1 MQVRLNS
8 DQQAA
13 LEAVQRR
20 ENIFLSGPAG
30 SGKSTLV
37 AAIVAWASKA
47 GLVCDVAAMTGCAAL
62 LLGSKAKTLHSW
74 AGIGLGRGTAEALAA
89 DILKSPF
96 AKKRWKRADILV
108 VDEISMMPPDLFEK
122 LSQVG
127 KRVRGG
133 CQPWGGLQLILCG
146 DFYQLPP
153 VSKDFTTGSRFAF
166 ESPAW
171 AAAKLTPVLLSR
183 IERQTDQAFQKLLN
197 EARVGRLSEE
207 SIQTLKSRQGLNWRQ
222 QMIRP
227 TLLFSKNADVDTIN
241 QANLAAL
248 EKPIHTYEAKTVVER
263 PEGDAHTEIPTGDLL
278 ERLVQ
283 RMDADSSYVPTLEL
297 CEGCQVMLVY
307 NMAMEKGLVNGS
319 RGVVVGFRPDGIPIV
334 QFLHGDPVGI
344 EPIEWVSNDSAA
356 LKRIQIPLRV
366 AYAVTIHKS
375 QGATLDCALV
385 DIGSSTFECG
395 QAYVALSR
403 VRDLESLYVWNFQPA
418 RVKADPKVDAFYRS
432 LLPIP
437 DTPEPIAPPP
447 TAEPSPV
454 ATPVASPIA
463 SLAEE
468 NGWENVGVVESQLTS
483 EVVPEFPTEVV
494 SEPATDATEA
504 VVDVLADLN
513 QVTPCKVHAKPK
525 ASKGRRKTLATLDV
539 PDVAAT
545 KPRGR
550 KKATTAAE
558 TTETTAETAET
569 PTVPPAKPKAR
580 KKATA
585 ATAATPVDT
594 ETTETPTVP
603 PAKPKGNGKGRK
615 KATPVDTD
623 TTETPTVPPVKPKG
637 NGRKKKEPLVTE
649 HP

>member
-1 MQVRLNS
+1 MQIRLNS

-13 LEAVQRR
+13 LEAVKRR

-37 AAIVAWASKA
+37 SAIVAWANKA

-74 AGIGLGRGTAEALAA
+74 AGIGLGRGTAEALAT
-89 DILKSPF
+89 DILKSPY
-96 AKKRWKRADILV
+96 AKKRWKRADILI

-133 CQPWGGLQLILCG
+133 SLPWGGLQLILCG

-153 VSKDFTTGSRFAF
+153 VSKDFAAGRFAF

-207 SIQTLKSRQGLNWRQ
+207 SIATLKSRQGLNWRQ

-319 RGVVVGFRPDGIPIV
+319 RGVVVGFRPDGIPVV
-334 QFLHGDPVGI
+334 QFLHGDPIGI

-356 LKRIQIPLRV
+356 LKRLQIPLRV

-418 RVKADPKVDAFYRS
+418 RVRADPKVDAFYQS
-432 LLPIP
+432 LVDPIIP
-437 DTPEPIAPPP
+437 PVPPP
-447 TAEPSPV
+447 TPVESMTSSFAIDPVVETVEVVEPPVEINEETVDAVETVEV
-454 ATPVASPIA
+454 ATTIS
-463 SLAEE
+463 
-468 NGWENVGVVESQLTS
+468 TS
-483 EVVPEFPTEVV
+483 
-494 SEPATDATEA
+494 TD
-504 VVDVLADLN
+504 VVDVGSPEILQDLE
-513 QVTPCKVHAKPK
+513 QVQPIPIK
-525 ASKGRRKTLATLDV
+525 
-539 PDVAAT
+539 

-550 KKATTAAE
+550 KKAE
-558 TTETTAETAET
+558 VPLVVPETA
-569 PTVPPAKPKAR
+569 PDVPKPKKSR
-580 KKATA
+580 KKAE
-585 ATAATPVDT
+585 V
-594 ETTETPTVP
+594 VP
-603 PAKPKGNGKGRK
+603 MGVSEPQGVSDVLTKPKKSRK
-615 KATPVDTD
+615 KAEVSEVAPEPQV
-623 TTETPTVPPVKPKG
+623 VPDLVHDAPKPKKP
-637 NGRKKKEPLVTE
+637 RAKKAKNE
-649 HP
+649 

>member
-1 MQVRLNS
+1 
-8 DQQAA
+8 
-13 LEAVQRR
+13 
-20 ENIFLSGPAG
+20 
-30 SGKSTLV
+30 
-37 AAIVAWASKA
+37 
-47 GLVCDVAAMTGCAAL
+47 VCDVAAMTGCAAL

-74 AGIGLGRGTAEALAA
+74 AGIGLGRGTAEALAT
-89 DILKSPF
+89 DILKSPY
-96 AKKRWKRADILV
+96 AKKRWKRADILI

-133 CQPWGGLQLILCG
+133 TLPWGGLQLILCG

-153 VSKDFTTGSRFAF
+153 VSKDFAAGRFAF

-319 RGVVVGFRPDGIPIV
+319 RGVVVGFRPDGVPVV

-344 EPIEWVSNDSAA
+344 EPIEWVSNDSAV
-356 LKRIQIPLRV
+356 LKRLQIPLRV

-418 RVKADPKVDAFYRS
+418 RVRADPKVDAFYQS
-432 LLPIP
+432 LVDPVLPVV
-437 DTPEPIAPPP
+437 PPP
-447 TAEPSPV
+447 TPAEPLSPTDSHVETNVVETVEVANAVNVADAVEVANAIDVVDPEVETVEVATAISTITEIIDVGSAEILQDLEQVEPIKKSRGRKKMDTIQEKPKKPRKKAEVAPV
-454 ATPVASPIA
+454 AASAEVVAVVEPKPKKPRKKAEVAPVAA
-463 SLAEE
+463 SAE
-468 NGWENVGVVESQLTS
+468 VVAVVEPKPKKPRKKVETT
-483 EVVPEFPTEVV
+483 PTE
-494 SEPATDATEA
+494 S
-504 VVDVLADLN
+504 N
-513 QVTPCKVHAKPK
+513 
-525 ASKGRRKTLATLDV
+525 
-539 PDVAAT
+539 PDQP

-550 KKATTAAE
+550 KKK
-558 TTETTAETAET
+558 
-569 PTVPPAKPKAR
+569 TVEIN
-580 KKATA
+580 
-585 ATAATPVDT
+585 V
-594 ETTETPTVP
+594 
-603 PAKPKGNGKGRK
+603 
-615 KATPVDTD
+615 
-623 TTETPTVPPVKPKG
+623 
-637 NGRKKKEPLVTE
+637 
-649 HP
+649 

>member
-153 VSKDFTTGSRFAF
+153 VSKDMSAARFAF

-171 AAAKLTPVLLSR
+171 VAAKLTPVLLSR

-207 SIQTLKSRQGLNWRQ
+207 SIQILKSRQGLNWRQ

-263 PEGDAHTEIPTGDLL
+263 PEGDAHTEIPTGELL

-283 RMDADSSYVPTLEL
+283 RMDADSSYVPILEL

-356 LKRIQIPLRV
+356 LKRLQIPLRV

-432 LLPIP
+432 LLPIA

-454 ATPVASPIA
+454 ASPVA

-468 NGWENVGVVESQLTS
+468 NRWENVGVVEDKPSL
-483 EVVPEFPTEVV
+483 EVVP
-494 SEPATDATEA
+494 EPATDATEA

-513 QVTPCKVHAKPK
+513 QVTPCKVPAKPK
-525 ASKGRRKTLATLDV
+525 ASKGRKKTMAVLDV
-539 PDVAAT
+539 LDVAAT
-545 KPRGR
+545 KPKGR
-550 KKATTAAE
+550 KKATAAE

-569 PTVPPAKPKAR
+569 PTVPPAKPK
-580 KKATA
+580 
-585 ATAATPVDT
+585 
-594 ETTETPTVP
+594 
-603 PAKPKGNGKGRK
+603 GRK
-615 KATPVDTD
+615 KATPTISTTTD
-623 TTETPTVPPVKPKG
+623 TTETSTETPVKPKG
-637 NGRKKKEPLVTE
+637 KGRKKKEPLVTE

>member
-1 MQVRLNS
+1 MHVRLNS

-13 LEAVQRR
+13 LEAVKRR

-37 AAIVAWASKA
+37 SAIVAWASKE
-47 GLVCDVAAMTGCAAL
+47 GLVCDVTAMTGCAAL

-74 AGIGLGRGTAEALAA
+74 AGIGLGRGTAEALAT

-96 AKKRWKRADILV
+96 AKKRWKRVDILI

-133 CQPWGGLQLILCG
+133 SLPWGGVQLILCG

-153 VSKDFTTGSRFAF
+153 VSKEFSANRFAF
-166 ESPAW
+166 ESPVW

-183 IERQTDQAFQKLLN
+183 IERQTDQTFQTLLN
-197 EARVGRLSEE
+197 EARVGKLSEN
-207 SIQTLKSRQGLNWRQ
+207 SIAILKSRQGLNWRQ

-241 QANLAAL
+241 TANLAAL
-248 EKPIHTYEAKTVVER
+248 EKPVHTFDAKTIVEK

-283 RMDADSSYVPTLEL
+283 RMDADSSYVPHLEL
-297 CEGCQVMLVY
+297 CEGCQVMLTY
-307 NMAMEKGLVNGS
+307 NMSMEKGLVNGS
-319 RGVVVGFRPDGIPIV
+319 RGVVVGFRPDGIPVV

-344 EPIEWVSNDSAA
+344 EAIEWVSNDSPA
-356 LKRIQIPLRV
+356 LKRLQIPLRV

-418 RVKADPKVDAFYRS
+418 RVKADPKVEAFYTS
-432 LLPIP
+432 LNSTEPKEPAAPPSTPVEVSPISSPIMSPVCHEEIP
-437 DTPEPIAPPP
+437 DISLITDIAEPITEVVENDTIFQELEQPEQKECKKPVKKVK
-447 TAEPSPV
+447 EPKLKEPKTEDTKVPKPRKPRAKKILSE
-454 ATPVASPIA
+454 AS
-463 SLAEE
+463 E
-468 NGWENVGVVESQLTS
+468 VVES
-483 EVVPEFPTEVV
+483 
-494 SEPATDATEA
+494 
-504 VVDVLADLN
+504 
-513 QVTPCKVHAKPK
+513 
-525 ASKGRRKTLATLDV
+525 
-539 PDVAAT
+539 
-545 KPRGR
+545 
-550 KKATTAAE
+550 
-558 TTETTAETAET
+558 
-569 PTVPPAKPKAR
+569 
-580 KKATA
+580 
-585 ATAATPVDT
+585 
-594 ETTETPTVP
+594 
-603 PAKPKGNGKGRK
+603 
-615 KATPVDTD
+615 
-623 TTETPTVPPVKPKG
+623 VKPKR
-637 NGRKKKEPLVTE
+637 GRKKKEPVPQVE
-649 HP
+649 G